1 MVIKMSNTRPSWDI
15 YFLRIA
21 REIST
26 RSTCN
31 RKHVGAVLVR
41 DNQILST
48 GYVGSIKGQ
57 PHCVDVGC
65 DIDPLTNGCRRTV
78 HAECN
83 AVLQAA
89 RHGVSTDGAT
99 LYSTLSPCSACFKM
113 LANAGISKIVYCEE
127 YRIPPDKDL
136 AIDCDICMQFMPIG

>member
-1 MVIKMSNTRPSWDI
+1 MRPSWDV

-21 REIST
+21 REVAT
-26 RSTCN
+26 RSTCT

-48 GYVGSIKGQ
+48 GYAGSVKGQ
-57 PHCVDVGC
+57 PHCTDVGC
-65 DIDPLTNGCRRTV
+65 DIDFLTKGCRRTV

-83 AVLQAA
+83 AILQAA
-89 RHGVSTDGAT
+89 RHGISTDGAT

-113 LANAGISKIVYCEE
+113 LANAGITRIIYCEE
-127 YRIPPDKDL
+127 YRVLPDKDF
-136 AIDCDICMQFMPIG
+136 AIDCDIWMQFVSLQ